1 MQRLARLVQTNAE
14 KWQLNYFT
22 KGRLV
27 PAFFILKI
35 TKMEENKSMHNMQS
49 MSYKKFVV
57 MMVISFFIMYFVMF
71 LNIDKL
77 DHYHTSATRIYMA
90 LLMVAPMGIVMM
102 LMMGK
107 MYPNK
112 KYNTSII
119 IAGIIVFGIV
129 LAALR
134 TQTPISDVQYMK
146 AMIPHHSSAI
156 MVSKHANIK
165 DPEVKQLSEQ
175 IIKSQEEEIAQMEA
189 ILNRMGK

>member
-1 MQRLARLVQTNAE
+1 M
-14 KWQLNYFT
+14 
-22 KGRLV
+22 
-27 PAFFILKI
+27 
-35 TKMEENKSMHNMQS
+35 
-49 MSYKKFVV
+49 
-57 MMVISFFIMYFVMF
+57 
-71 LNIDKL
+71 DKL

-175 IIKSQEEEIAQMEA
+175 IIKSLEEEIAKMKA
-189 ILNRMGK
+189 ILGRMGK